1 MNTQTAERRGSEAL
15 YDEISKS
22 RNSIRRENIRLI
34 RDVCD
39 QMEKDKVQITA
50 AEVVRRC
57 GEDGPSYST
66 VCNKGSLLGDYVRLR
81 TVEQGARRSNKNGR
95 ESIADTVADPVLQ
108 AQIREKEE
116 AARWLS
122 RENMGLRKLFKALR
136 PGVDI
141 DQILESARDGMP
153 LQDSASATG
162 SEGDPDVGAA
172 LIKLMAHLINERN
185 YGELRGRF
193 AINGKVIL
201 SSEEFAAV
209 RRGTGLSDEQWAMR
223 FQGGKV
229 GA

>member
-1 MNTQTAERRGSEAL
+1 MNNKTAERRGSEAL

-57 GEDGPSYST
+57 GEGGPSYST

-81 TVEQGARRSNKNGR
+81 TLEQGALRPSRSGR
-95 ESIADTVADPVLQ
+95 ENIADKVSDPVLQ
-108 AQIREKEE
+108 AQIREREE
-116 AARWLS
+116 AARWLLK
-122 RENMGLRKLFKALR
+122 ENTGLRKLFKNLR
-136 PGVDI
+136 PGIDI
-141 DQILESARDGMP
+141 DQILENARDGLP
-153 LQDSASATG
+153 IQEAAPQVTAKS
-162 SEGDPDVGAA
+162 DPEIGAA

-201 SSEEFAAV
+201 TTEEFAAV

-223 FQGGKV
+223 FQGGESE
-229 GA
+229 A